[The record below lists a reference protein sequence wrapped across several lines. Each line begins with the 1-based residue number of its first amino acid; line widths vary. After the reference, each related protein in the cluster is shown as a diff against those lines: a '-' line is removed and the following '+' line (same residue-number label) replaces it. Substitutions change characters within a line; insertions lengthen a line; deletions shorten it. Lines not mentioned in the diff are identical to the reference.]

1 MNKQKPYNFP
11 TIHISVQLT
20 LTIMLQLSLNNNHS
34 DMIVNEEDFLV
45 NDRIPNDAETNDTYS
60 DGVVENELW

>member
-11 TIHISVQLT
+11 TIHISFQLT